1 MRIVF
6 RKKFQK
12 SLRKQSLTIQ
22 KLVAEKSFLLLSNL
36 NHPSLRVHFLK
47 GKLSGL
53 QTFDIT
59 SDIRVQFYLK
69 EDMYVFVNIG
79 THSELY

>member
-1 MRIVF
+1 MKIFF

-12 SLRKQSLTIQ
+12 SLKKQSLTIHN
-22 KLVAEKSFLLLSNL
+22 LVAEKSFLLLSNL

-47 GKLSGL
+47 GKLLGL
-53 QTFDIT
+53 QSLDIT
-59 SDIRVQFYLK
+59 SDIRVQFYVK
-69 EDMYVFVNIG
+69 EDICVFVNIG